1 MESSLFPIMG
11 MITWI
16 FWELSLASKENRL
29 IAVSREVHNFI
40 LTSLHSI
47 PGKIFFIVLIAQ
59 ERNGCLQLKA
69 AKKTFAHEIEAI
81 CAT

>member
-29 IAVSREVHNFI
+29 IAVSREVHFI

-47 PGKIFFIVLIAQ
+47 PGKNFLIVLIAQ

-69 AKKTFAHEIEAI
+69 AKKTFAYEIEAI